1 VLGGGNFWMGAG
13 QGLVVTAFNFLEHK
27 EVANDDAILNDSK
40 DGGPGPG
47 QKQTPSD
54 AIKKWLDSI
63 KQDILDSF
71 ANFGDAADLTLDWFK
86 GSGSSE
92 RVINTERIVNSLKD
106 APAVNK
112 ARDYWYAKAYRLNSS
127 KVQVTNFSGK
137 FGLKGLVDSGFSPFK
152 QFIGSMSIDIFSDG
166 AYLTFRI
173 SNKTSFKSFFYQA
186 PVPSWNRSTLPV
198 MGNMSQVYTWKEK
211 IYR

>member
-1 VLGGGNFWMGAG
+1 MGAG

-112 ARDYWYAKAYRLNSS
+112 ARDYWYAKADRLNSS

-173 SNKTSFKSFFYQA
+173 SNKTSLLTIL
-186 PVPSWNRSTLPV
+186 V
-198 MGNMSQVYTWKEK
+198 
-211 IYR
+211 

>member
-1 VLGGGNFWMGAG
+1 ML
-13 QGLVVTAFNFLEHK
+13 H
-27 EVANDDAILNDSK
+27 
-40 DGGPGPG
+40 
-47 QKQTPSD
+47 
-54 AIKKWLDSI
+54 IKKYENNSYLFFVITLFLIVTYFSSI
-63 KQDILDSF
+63 GQDPILGDSF

-112 ARDYWYAKAYRLNSS
+112 ARDYWYAKADRLNSS

-166 AYLTFRI
+166 AYLV
-173 SNKTSFKSFFYQA
+173 
-186 PVPSWNRSTLPV
+186 VP
-198 MGNMSQVYTWKEK
+198 
-211 IYR
+211 